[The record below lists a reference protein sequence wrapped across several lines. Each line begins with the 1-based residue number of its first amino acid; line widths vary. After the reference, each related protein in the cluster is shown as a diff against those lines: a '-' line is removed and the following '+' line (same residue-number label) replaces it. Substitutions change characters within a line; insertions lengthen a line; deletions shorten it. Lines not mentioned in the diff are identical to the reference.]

1 MRSGSREYPL
11 ESESALPKKPF
22 GFGSFETVTATSD
35 CNGKLRPNFVQS
47 HGDFEQMH
55 TNSVQLHKTHHKCE
69 QMHENMGESDER
81 ENVVEGVYTF
91 ANVYKCTREESREE
105 SSNTILLG
113 GEGHNSSN
121 VIGGG
126 RRAEGDVGIGDEGQ
140 RGQSAVL
147 SIRIPRGYYEIYRKL
162 PMSDRFVFKELVK
175 AILRMLAH
183 RDSSRMLGAIK
194 MGLGTINLNIN
205 VDAKL
210 QRELEVAFSRRDS
223 IRELKE
229 QLKRKDEMIR
239 ELERENDRLREEIK
253 ELEARYSNAKSTY
266 ETYRHAIIEIM
277 NRHPNLREEI
287 MDILR
292 KGVRGKQLWTFMEGR
307 EAH

>member
-47 HGDFEQMH
+47 HGDFEQLH
-55 TNSVQLHKTHHKCE
+55 KNPVQL
-69 QMHENMGESDER
+69 HENMGESDER

-194 MGLGTINLNIN
+194 MGLGTINLNVN
-205 VDAKL
+205 VNAKL
-210 QRELEVAFSRRDS
+210 PDELERAVRHRDS
-223 IRELKE
+223 VKALKE
-229 QLKRKDEMIR
+229 QLKEKEGIIMA
-239 ELERENDRLREEIK
+239 LERENESLKSELK
-253 ELEARYSNAKSTY
+253 ELEKRYSNLQRTC
-266 ETYRHAIIEIM
+266 EMYRRAFIELRS
-277 NRHPNLREEI
+277 RHPHLADEMRELFKKYMGGES
-287 MDILR
+287 
-292 KGVRGKQLWTFMEGR
+292 LWKFMR
-307 EAH
+307 T

>member
-1 MRSGSREYPL
+1 VNSDETPFEGREGV
-11 ESESALPKKPF
+11 PKKHF
-22 GFGSFETVTATSD
+22 CVGIVDSVAGFCDSNNPPRDGSVYT
-35 CNGKLRPNFVQS
+35 RPNFVQS
-47 HGDFEQMH
+47 H
-55 TNSVQLHKTHHKCE
+55 VQSHKIHHKCE
-69 QMHENMGESDER
+69 QMHKNIGERDER
-81 ENVVEGVYTF
+81 ENVEECVYTY

-105 SSNTILLG
+105 SSNTINTILLG
-113 GEGHNSSN
+113 EEGHNSNN

-162 PMSDRFVFKELVK
+162 PMSDRFIFKELVK